1 MPIKREL
8 RWCYPSD
15 WAAISRRVRFERAGG
30 VCEGCGRRH
39 GEIVKC
45 LPDGRWF
52 DANCH
57 SWRNNRGRPARWP
70 DIVEAIDIRKTRV
83 ILAAAHLDH
92 DPRNNR
98 LRNLKSF
105 CQRCHLTHD
114 RPHHL
119 ARRRITYLL
128 RRALG
133 DLFLG
138 PYTARTVL
146 VETRKP
152 TPPALAGQFGTT
164 GLAVFAPRRLRRRFM
179 APLQTP
185 GSDRVAQQRLWL
197 DMPATIRSSSLGN
210 DRVTPF
216 CG

>member
-8 RWCYPSD
+8 RWFYPSD
-15 WAAISRRVRFERAGG
+15 WPAISRRVRFERAGG
-30 VCEGCGRRH
+30 VCEGCGRPH
-39 GEIVKC
+39 GELVKC

-52 DANCH
+52 DANRQT
-57 SWRNNRGRPARWP
+57 WRNNRGRPARWP
-70 DIVEAIDIRKTRV
+70 DIVEAMDLRRTRV

-105 CQRCHLTHD
+105 CQRCHLIHD

-128 RRALG
+128 RCALG
-133 DLFLG
+133 DLFFG
-138 PYTARTVL
+138 PYTARTIL
-146 VETRKP
+146 EEARKP
-152 TPPALAGQFGTT
+152 LPSVVESHYGSASMVVVGQRPQ
-164 GLAVFAPRRLRRRFM
+164 VRRFA
-179 APLQTP
+179 APFRALGP
-185 GSDRVAQQRLWL
+185 GRDAQQRLWL
-197 DMPATIRSSSLGN
+197 DMPKMMRSGPSSS